1 MNSETTKKSFTCKK
15 DEHDNFVKLS
25 GMSCGYYNAEPM
37 ELESWEEKT
46 DNTHDLS
53 SIEIMALFYA
63 GLQFIKENS
72 EIFGTESMD
81 EIDDSFSIQG
91 GSLYLNN
98 FEGYIL
104 PLSDDTIVR
113 ISRITYTT
121 NMAIIACGY
130 EVDENGNVTREEKE
144 RAWLLT

>member
-1 MNSETTKKSFTCKK
+1 MNETKKAFTCKQ
-15 DEHDNFVKLS
+15 DSNGNFIKLN

-37 ELESWEEKT
+37 ELESWTEKT

-63 GLQFIKENS
+63 ALQFIKENS
-72 EIFGTESMD
+72 EIFG
-81 EIDDSFSIQG
+81 IDPNDDVDDSIQG
-91 GSLYLNN
+91 GSLYLNG

-104 PLSDDTIVR
+104 PLPDGKIVK

-130 EVDENGNVTREEKE
+130 EVDENGYVTEEEKE

>member
-1 MNSETTKKSFTCKK
+1 MNSETIKKSFTCKK
-15 DEHDNFVKLS
+15 DSNGDFIKLN

-37 ELESWEEKT
+37 ELESWTEKT

-63 GLQFIKENS
+63 GLKFIKENS
-72 EIFGTESMD
+72 EIFGIDPKDEMD
-81 EIDDSFSIQG
+81 DSIQG
-91 GSLYLNN
+91 GSLYLNG

-104 PLSDDTIVR
+104 PLPDDTIVR

>member
-1 MNSETTKKSFTCKK
+1 MDNQTIKKSFTCKK
-15 DEHDNFVKLS
+15 DEHDNFIKLN
-25 GMSCGYYNAEPM
+25 GMSCGYYNVEPM
-37 ELESWEEKT
+37 ELESWQEKT

-63 GLQFIKENS
+63 GLKFIKSNS
-72 EIFGTESMD
+72 ELFGIESMD
-81 EIDDSFSIQG
+81 DIDESNSMQG

-104 PLSDDTIVR
+104 PLPDDTIVK

-130 EVDENGNVTREEKE
+130 EVDENGYTTEEEKE
-144 RAWLLT
+144 RAWLLI

>member
-1 MNSETTKKSFTCKK
+1 MNSETTKKPFTCKQ
-15 DEHDNFVKLS
+15 DEHGNFIKLN

-46 DNTHDLS
+46 DNTHDLT

-63 GLQFIKENS
+63 ALQFIKENS
-72 EIFGTESMD
+72 EIFGIEPK
-81 EIDDSFSIQG
+81 DDVDDSIQG
-91 GSLYLNN
+91 GSLYLNG

-104 PLSDDTIVR
+104 PLPDNTIVR

-130 EVDENGNVTREEKE
+130 EVDENGNVTEEEKE

>member
-1 MNSETTKKSFTCKK
+1 MNSETTKKPFTCKK
-15 DEHDNFVKLS
+15 DEHDNFVKLN

-37 ELESWEEKT
+37 ELEAWEEKT

-72 EIFGTESMD
+72 EIFG
-81 EIDDSFSIQG
+81 IDPKDDVDDSIQG
-91 GSLYLNN
+91 GSLYLNG

-104 PLSDDTIVR
+104 PLPDDTIVR

-130 EVDENGNVTREEKE
+130 EVDEDGNVTREEKE

>member
-1 MNSETTKKSFTCKK
+1 MNSETLKKSFTCKK
-15 DEHDNFVKLS
+15 DSNDNFIKLQ
-25 GMSCGYYNAEPM
+25 GMTCGYYNVEPM
-37 ELESWEEKT
+37 ELESWTEKT

-63 GLQFIKENS
+63 GLKFIKSNS
-72 EIFGTESMD
+72 EFFGLESLEDID
-81 EIDDSFSIQG
+81 ESNSMQG

-104 PLSDDTIVR
+104 PLPDESIVKL
-113 ISRITYTT
+113 SRITYAAT
-121 NMAIIACGY
+121 NNAIIACGY
-130 EVDENGNVTREEKE
+130 EVDEEGNTTDNE